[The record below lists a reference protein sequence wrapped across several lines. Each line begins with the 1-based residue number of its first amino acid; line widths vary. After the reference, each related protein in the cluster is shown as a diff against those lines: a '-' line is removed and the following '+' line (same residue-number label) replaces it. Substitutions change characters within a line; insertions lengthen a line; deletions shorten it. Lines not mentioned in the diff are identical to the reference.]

1 MASCSAV
8 TQLISGDD
16 MSTTFESIEAE
27 VLNLPNVD
35 RSRLLDRLIASLDT
49 DRDIDDAWMREV
61 KLRDEEIDS
70 GALEALSMKAVLAKL
85 RDQHQ

>member
-1 MASCSAV
+1 
-8 TQLISGDD
+8 